1 MAFYGAIEQVL
12 TGWIFGLLAEGDEEY
27 ERAKAHVVPDH
38 LRRPLRIDCAAM
50 DNDLVKRLAWSGLLA
65 GTGALASI
73 VTTRIAAVIF
83 RRIFGEDP
91 PE

>member
-1 MAFYGAIEQVL
+1 
-12 TGWIFGLLAEGDEEY
+12 
-27 ERAKAHVVPDH
+27 
-38 LRRPLRIDCAAM
+38 M
-50 DNDLVKRLAWSGLLA
+50 DNDIVKRLAWSGLLA

-73 VTTRIAAVIF
+73 VTARIAAVIF